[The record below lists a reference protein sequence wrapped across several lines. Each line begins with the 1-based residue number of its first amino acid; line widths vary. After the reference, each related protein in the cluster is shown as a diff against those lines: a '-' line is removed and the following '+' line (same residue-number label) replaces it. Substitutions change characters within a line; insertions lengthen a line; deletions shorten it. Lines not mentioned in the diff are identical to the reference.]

1 MLVYT
6 HDYDS
11 DYNPAMPVVEI
22 QLRRSAN
29 RPAIHLQAIVDT
41 GSDATMIPL
50 PYLHQLQARKGHR
63 QILSGTAGGRYEVDL
78 YSVSVQIGNYR
89 PVYVDAAGTVYRD
102 EVIIGHDVLIQFVV
116 TLNAPAYVVEVM
128 E

>member
-1 MLVYT
+1 MLAYT

-50 PYLHQLQARKGHR
+50 PYLHQLQARKGLANIEWHSR
-63 QILSGTAGGRYEVDL
+63 
-78 YSVSVQIGNYR
+78 R
-89 PVYVDAAGTVYRD
+89 PLRG
-102 EVIIGHDVLIQFVV
+102 
-116 TLNAPAYVVEVM
+116 
-128 E
+128 